1 MRRVTPILVAAV
13 LVLASLCVWLALQ
26 VKQRGGESQQHA
38 ERERQAEDRYA
49 RAIADIASI
58 QDSLDA
64 ITPLVAE
71 EGMGSTS
78 LDAEQRLAPS
88 ATNAL
93 ARVAELHAGVDR
105 ARARIAALE
114 TRLRQSGT
122 QLAGLDKILARL
134 KQDLAEREEMVASLT
149 DQVDSLS
156 TQVTGLSGSLERSQ
170 ALVAAQETALEERRH
185 ELATVSYLIGNRNAL
200 VADSVVVAR
209 GGLFGFGRTLVVT
222 GKGDPS
228 LFRSIDTDLQ
238 RELPIAAAKA
248 TVLTAQTPASYR
260 LEPSSQGMVLR
271 ILDAHEFRKVR
282 RVIIV
287 TE

>member
-1 MRRVTPILVAAV
+1 MRRVTPILIAAV
-13 LVLASLCVWLALQ
+13 LVLASLCVWLAFQ

-64 ITPLVAE
+64 ITPLDAE
-71 EGMGSTS
+71 GGMGSTS

-93 ARVAELHAGVDR
+93 ARVAELHAGIDR
-105 ARARIAALE
+105 ARNRIGALE

-122 QLAGLDKILARL
+122 QLAGLDKLLTRL
-134 KQDLAEREEMVASLT
+134 KQDLAEREQMVASLT

-156 TQVTGLSGSLERSQ
+156 TQVIGLSGSLERSQ
-170 ALVAAQETALEERRH
+170 ALVAAQESALEERRH
-185 ELATVSYLIGNRNAL
+185 ELATVAYRIGDRKSL
-200 VADSVVVAR
+200 LADSVVTAR
-209 GGLFGFGRTLVVT
+209 GGLLGLGRTLVVT
-222 GKGDPS
+222 GKGDAS
-228 LFRSIDTDLQ
+228 AFQSFDTDLQ

-271 ILDAHEFRKVR
+271 ILDPHEFRKVR
-282 RVIIV
+282 RLIIV